1 VGVRTLTPE
10 GAGSAAD
17 SLVAAGPGEAPAEI
31 ADYAMIGDCRSA
43 ALVSRAGSIDWLC
56 WPRFDS
62 PSCFSALLGNPAH
75 GRWLIAP
82 EAGAESTVRSY
93 RGDSM
98 VLETVFATPEGE
110 VALVDFMP
118 MGGAAGSVV
127 RIVHGRRGRVAMQL
141 DLVLRFDYG
150 AAVPWVTQLP
160 DGGGIH
166 AVAGPD
172 QVVLRSPVPLHGKDL
187 TTVASFSVAEGEM
200 LAFTLVHAPSHA
212 ALPETREPSAALE
225 ETEQFWARWHAH
237 GKVAGRYEKLRRRSL
252 LTLKAL
258 THAPTGGM
266 VAAPTTSLPE
276 QPGGTRNWDYR
287 YCWLRDAALALRAF
301 MPAGYFDEARA
312 WRDWLHRA
320 LAGSPS
326 QVQIMYGLAGER
338 RLPEWEVDW
347 LPGWRGARPVRVGNG
362 AAGQMQHDVFGI
374 VMQALLEERVGG
386 LVTSAD
392 SWNLQRKLIDHLAG
406 VWTLPDEGIWEVR
419 GGRQHFT
426 FSKVMA
432 WVAVDRSIQAAERD
446 GLEAP
451 LDQWRALR
459 QRIHDTVC
467 AQGVDPDRGCFVQ
480 AFGGTALD
488 ASLLQLP
495 LVGFLP
501 ADDPRVA
508 ATVAAVEAALMPHGL
523 VLRYDTRA
531 TADGLPPGEGAFL
544 ACSFWLV
551 EVYALQGRMDAAR
564 ALFERL
570 AGLCNDVGLLAE
582 EYDPVAGRMLGN
594 FPQAF
599 SHAALLS
606 AAARLGED

>member
-1 VGVRTLTPE
+1 MRATQV
-10 GAGSAAD
+10 
-17 SLVAAGPGEAPAEI
+17 AEI
-31 ADYAMIGDCRSA
+31 ADYALIGDCHSA
-43 ALVSRAGSIDWLC
+43 ALVSRTGSIDWLC

-62 PSCFSALLGNPAH
+62 PSCFGALLGTAEH

-82 EAGAESTVRSY
+82 ADPKARTRRAY
-93 RGDSM
+93 RGDSL
-98 VLETVFATPEGE
+98 VLETVFTTADGE

-118 MGGAAGSVV
+118 ISGEAGALV
-127 RIVHGRRGRVAMQL
+127 RLVQGRRGRVAMCL
-141 DLVLRFDYG
+141 ELLLRFDYG
-150 AAVPWVTQLP
+150 SAVPWVSRLP
-160 DGGGIH
+160 QGDGLH

-172 QVVLRSPVPLHGKDL
+172 QVVLRSPVPLEGRGL
-187 TTVASFSVAEGEM
+187 STVASFEVAEGES
-200 LAFTLVHAPSHA
+200 LAFTLAHAPSHA
-212 ALPETREPSAALE
+212 RMPAAREPSAALE

-237 GKVAGRYEKLRRRSL
+237 GKVGGPYEPLLRRSL

-258 THAPTGGM
+258 TYAPTGGM

-312 WRDWLHRA
+312 WRDWLHRT

-326 QVQIMYGLAGER
+326 QVQILYGVAGER

-347 LPGWRGARPVRVGNG
+347 LPGWQGARPVRVGNG
-362 AAGQMQHDVFGI
+362 AANQMQHDVFGV
-374 VMQALLEERVGG
+374 VMQALLDERAGG
-386 LVTSAD
+386 LVTSAE
-392 SWNLQRKLIDHLAG
+392 SWNLQRALLDRLAA
-406 VWTLPDEGIWEVR
+406 VWTEPDEGIWEVR

-432 WVAVDRSIQAAERD
+432 WVAVDRSIEAAQRFD
-446 GLEAP
+446 LPAP
-451 LDQWRALR
+451 LAEWQALR
-459 QRIHDTVC
+459 ARIHATVC
-467 AQGVDPDRGCFVQ
+467 AKGVDPERGCFVQ

-501 ADDPRVA
+501 VDDPRIT
-508 ATVAAVEAALMPHGL
+508 ATVAAIEAGLMPHGL
-523 VLRYDTRA
+523 VLRYDTRD

-544 ACSFWLV
+544 PCSFWLV
-551 EVYALQGRMDAAR
+551 EVYALQGRMAEAR

-570 AGLCNDVGLLAE
+570 AGLCNDLGLLAE

-606 AAARLGED
+606 AAARLGEG